1 MTESVP
7 LTIQDGWT
15 WISFTAP
22 HYGEYTFTYFAKM
35 KRMKIGRNCQYQNFG
50 DSRNGR
56 TIYSDDGSSIFLEAN
71 QKVYFKLEGAM
82 TVKVEGEEFAR
93 LTKEHTKGSPA

>member
-1 MTESVP
+1 MLFRSTESVP

-22 HYGEYTFTYFAKM
+22 HYGEYTFTYFAKNEEDEDWEELS
-35 KRMKIGRNCQYQNFG
+35 ISEFY

-56 TIYSDDGSSIFLEAN
+56 TIYSDDGSSIFLEAPESLFQVRGCN
-71 QKVYFKLEGAM
+71 DSQS
-82 TVKVEGEEFAR
+82 R
-93 LTKEHTKGSPA
+93 R